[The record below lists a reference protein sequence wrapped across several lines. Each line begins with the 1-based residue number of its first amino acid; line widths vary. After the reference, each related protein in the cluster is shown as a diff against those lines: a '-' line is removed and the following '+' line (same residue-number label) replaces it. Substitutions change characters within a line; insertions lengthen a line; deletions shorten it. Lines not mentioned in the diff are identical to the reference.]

1 MRLLRKLCISLL
13 LLSVMVTAFGQT
25 AFAAED
31 EYTYTVRIYAGDPK
45 IGVLTGNGVT
55 VASGSGA
62 SVFHNGDCIVVSGLK
77 FGDIVYINAQDAA
90 EAVDSKYYT
99 RGITQAGRE
108 DSERAEGTFQVDG
121 DRDFVVTYGI
131 RGDMVA
137 YTVNYQDAAGNALLG
152 SDTYYG
158 NPGERQYV
166 SSRYVDGYV
175 PQALNL
181 VKTLSVN
188 EAENVFTFTYTSTAG
203 TVITPPAA
211 DAGTDAGAGTGGTG
225 TAGTGAGAGTGAAG
239 ADAGAAA
246 GAADEGLV
254 DVPDEQTPQELVD
267 LDEED
272 VPLANVKEDRPGTVM
287 SHTPIY
293 IGIGA
298 IALVA
303 LIIAAVYLN
312 KHRKL

>member
-1 MRLLRKLCISLL
+1 M
-13 LLSVMVTAFGQT
+13 VMAFGQT
-25 AFAAED
+25 ALAAED
-31 EYTYTVRIYAGDPK
+31 EYTYTVRIYAGNPK
-45 IGVLTGNGVT
+45 IGVLTGNGVA

-62 SVFHNGDCIVVSGLK
+62 SVSYNGECIVVSGLE
-77 FGDIVYINAQDAA
+77 FGDIVYINTQDAA
-90 EAVDSKYYT
+90 EMVDSKYYA

-121 DRDFVVTYGI
+121 DRDFVVAYGI
-131 RGDMVA
+131 KGDMVA
-137 YTVNYQDAAGNALLG
+137 YTVNYQDAAGNALLE

-188 EAENVFTFTYTSTAG
+188 EAENVFTFIYTSTAG
-203 TVITPPAA
+203 TVQAPPA
-211 DAGTDAGAGTGGTG
+211 TDAGAGTGTG
-225 TAGTGAGAGTGAAG
+225 TDAGTGAGTTTGTGTGAGTGAGTTTGTGTGAG
-239 ADAGAAA
+239 TDTGTAA
-246 GAADEGLV
+246 GAEAGGLV
-254 DVPDEQTPQELVD
+254 HAPDEQTPQELVN

-287 SHTPIY
+287 SHMPIY

-298 IALVA
+298 VA
-303 LIIAAVYLN
+303 LAALIVVAVYLN